1 MSTIPNVNPSIETLR
16 TDTKAAIDFVESFFS
31 GKQQKAIT
39 NDEERRAMLEKL
51 MVAQKTVDDVKR
63 LDSIAEI
70 KTKIAKHNEIYPE
83 QQLTA
88 ADLGLNVQVVI
99 ERDGKSKATGS
110 TKTMIPFKYI
120 TAEGEIKIGE
130 IIDSGR
136 VSENTGNTAE
146 VIAFWNLVKGH
157 KVERPDARVNPPE
170 GHQPKMVMKTLGR
183 EEFANLTDDQLR
195 KEFGHLVVAKA

>member
-1 MSTIPNVNPSIETLR
+1 MSDIPNVNPTIETLR
-16 TDTKAAIDFVESFFS
+16 TDSKAATDFVESFFS
-31 GKQQKAIT
+31 GKQQRAIKD
-39 NDEERRAMLEKL
+39 DEERRDMLEKL
-51 MVAQKTVDDVKR
+51 MVAQKTVDDIKR

-70 KTKIAKHNEIYPE
+70 KTKIAKHNENYPE
-83 QQLTA
+83 QKLTA

-120 TAEGEIKIGE
+120 TPEGEIKIGE
-130 IIDSGR
+130 IVDSGR
-136 VSENTGNTAE
+136 VSENTGNTPE

-157 KVERPDARVNPPE
+157 KVERPDARVKE
-170 GHQPKMVMKTLGR
+170 GKPAQMVMKTLDR

-195 KEFGHLVVAKA
+195 KEFGHLVAKA